1 MNSMYLFFLAI
12 TILAFIFNIILIT
25 QNSQSK
31 SEIGVAP
38 IVQLVFIVP
47 ILVLSSIIFFFTQ
60 NTQIGLNSHGLF
72 LFIPL
77 ILEVLYFAFT
87 KDLFSIFSKET
98 GGFLIRSYLYSIG
111 LATIVVVIVHWIFD
125 KI

>member
-1 MNSMYLFFLAI
+1 MYLFFLAI
-12 TILAFIFNIILIT
+12 TLLAFIFNIIFIT
-25 QNSQSK
+25 QSSQSK

-60 NTQIGLNSHGLF
+60 NTYFGINSRGLF

-77 ILEVLYFAFT
+77 ILEVLYFAYT
-87 KDLFSIFSKET
+87 KDLLSIFSKEL
-98 GGFLIRSYLYSIG
+98 GGFLIRSYVYSIG
-111 LATIVVVIVHWIFD
+111 LATMVVVIVHWIMGKFS
-125 KI
+125 